1 MSPRVY
7 RNLDEIF
14 AGDCEGMTPDEVAV
28 AHPQATTLRKMD
40 KIGYRYPRGESYFDL
55 ISRIEYSEKYN
66 DENYEYRHVI
76 MPKELA
82 KTLPRSTLMSEQ
94 EWRNAGIQMSRGWQH
109 FMIHRPERHIFLFRR
124 PLGTDPLSGK
134 VDPELERSAKDQYMN
149 YLQDNTNL
157 ENEMK

>member
-1 MSPRVY
+1 MVNS
-7 RNLDEIF
+7 
-14 AGDCEGMTPDEVAV
+14 
-28 AHPQATTLRKMD
+28 
-40 KIGYRYPRGESYFDL
+40 DL

-124 PLGTDPLSGK
+124 PLGTDPLRGK

>member
-1 MSPRVY
+1 MVNS
-7 RNLDEIF
+7 
-14 AGDCEGMTPDEVAV
+14 
-28 AHPQATTLRKMD
+28 
-40 KIGYRYPRGESYFDL
+40 DL

-66 DENYEYRHVI
+66 DENYESRHVI

-124 PLGTDPLSGK
+124 ALGTDPLSGK
-134 VDPELERSAKDQYMN
+134 VDPELERQAKDQYRT
-149 YLQDNTNL
+149 YLEDNTNV
-157 ENEMK
+157 EA

>member
-1 MSPRVY
+1 MVNS
-7 RNLDEIF
+7 
-14 AGDCEGMTPDEVAV
+14 
-28 AHPQATTLRKMD
+28 
-40 KIGYRYPRGESYFDL
+40 DL

-157 ENEMK
+157 ENEMNGLSVLSPLDRA

>member
-1 MSPRVY
+1 MVNS
-7 RNLDEIF
+7 
-14 AGDCEGMTPDEVAV
+14 
-28 AHPQATTLRKMD
+28 
-40 KIGYRYPRGESYFDL
+40 DL

-149 YLQDNTNL
+149 YIQDNTNL

>member
-1 MSPRVY
+1 MVNS
-7 RNLDEIF
+7 
-14 AGDCEGMTPDEVAV
+14 
-28 AHPQATTLRKMD
+28 
-40 KIGYRYPRGESYFDL
+40 DL

-124 PLGTDPLSGK
+124 PLGTDPPSGK
-134 VDPELERSAKDQYMN
+134 VDPEREREGPVHELPPGQHEFGERDEVGPFPP
-149 YLQDNTNL
+149 TN
-157 ENEMK
+157 K

>member
-1 MSPRVY
+1 MVNS
-7 RNLDEIF
+7 
-14 AGDCEGMTPDEVAV
+14 
-28 AHPQATTLRKMD
+28 
-40 KIGYRYPRGESYFDL
+40 DL

-109 FMIHRPERHIFLFRR
+109 FMIHRPSATSSSSDGRWARTRSRARSTPNWKGRR
-124 PLGTDPLSGK
+124 RTS
-134 VDPELERSAKDQYMN
+134 
-149 YLQDNTNL
+149 T
-157 ENEMK
+157 